1 MEWFIN
7 LDDATKI
14 TLVTLFL
21 TNVVTILT
29 TCLNYFQKKNELQN
43 SLKMIEKQKVE
54 ERRDSIRDLHIAT
67 IQSFAYSAGN
77 ILTSIETPLKD
88 STKDRKTS
96 FAKLSEFDKA
106 YYNMFLLLKSDEERK
121 VFKKF
126 QYQVRRLAGLPK
138 PDGVD
143 IFEEQDE
150 FEDAMDKFSEGYKEL
165 PLKIYE
171 DLDECLAIC
180 YNLLNDLLSNSD

>member
-7 LDDATKI
+7 LDNATKI

-21 TNVVTILT
+21 TNIVTILT
-29 TCLNYFQKKNELQN
+29 TFLNYLQKKNELQN
-43 SLKMIEKQKVE
+43 SLEIIEKQKVE
-54 ERRDSIRDLHIAT
+54 ERRDSVRNLHLDIV
-67 IQSFAYSAGN
+67 QSFAYSAGN

-106 YYNMFLLLKSDEERK
+106 YYNMFVLLKSDEDRK
-121 VFKKF
+121 IFKKF

-150 FEDAMDKFSEGYKEL
+150 FEDAVDKYSKGFKEL
-165 PLKIYE
+165 PLKIYN
-171 DLDECLAIC
+171 DLDDCLLIC
-180 YNLLNDLLSNSD
+180 RNLVNNLLSDSE

>member
-7 LDDATKI
+7 LDNATKI

-21 TNVVTILT
+21 TNIVTILT
-29 TCLNYFQKKNELQN
+29 TFLNYFQKKNELQN
-43 SLKMIEKQKVE
+43 SLEIIEKQKVE
-54 ERRDSIRDLHIAT
+54 ERRDSVRNLHLDIV
-67 IQSFAYSAGN
+67 QSFAYSAGN

-88 STKDRKTS
+88 PTKDRKTS

-106 YYNMFLLLKSDEERK
+106 YYNMFVLLKSDEDRK
-121 VFKKF
+121 IFKKF

-150 FEDAMDKFSEGYKEL
+150 LEDAVDKFSEGYKEL
-165 PLKIYE
+165 PLKIYN
-171 DLDECLAIC
+171 DLDDCLLIC
-180 YNLLNDLLSNSD
+180 HNLVNNLLSDSE

>member
-7 LDDATKI
+7 LDNATKI

-21 TNVVTILT
+21 TNIVTILT
-29 TCLNYFQKKNELQN
+29 TFLNYFQKKNELQN
-43 SLKMIEKQKVE
+43 SLEIIEKQKVE
-54 ERRDSIRDLHIAT
+54 ERRDSVRNLHLDIV
-67 IQSFAYSAGN
+67 QSFAYSAGN

-106 YYNMFLLLKSDEERK
+106 YYNMFVLLKSDEDRK
-121 VFKKF
+121 IFKKF

-150 FEDAMDKFSEGYKEL
+150 FEDAVDKYSKGFKEL
-165 PLKIYE
+165 PLKIYN
-171 DLDECLAIC
+171 DLDDCLLIC
-180 YNLLNDLLSNSD
+180 HNLVNNLLSDSE